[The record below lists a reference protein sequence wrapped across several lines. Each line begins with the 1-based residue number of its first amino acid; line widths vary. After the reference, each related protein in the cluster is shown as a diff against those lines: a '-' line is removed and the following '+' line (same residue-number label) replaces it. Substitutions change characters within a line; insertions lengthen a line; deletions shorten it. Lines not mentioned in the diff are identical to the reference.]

1 MKLPFDLGVKLVF
14 RLLLPGFFLMLG
26 IRPILL
32 SLLESSSGGKTYN
45 DLALTVAI
53 LVLGW
58 LITILDMPIYMAFE
72 GRRFWPSVL
81 LEHGIRREEARLRRW
96 VDAERWNYDRF
107 KAGGK
112 AIHQRRYQEASV
124 ELRRFPVDENGRYT
138 AMFPTRIGNL
148 VTAFEQYPQTRY
160 GADAIF
166 YLPRLWVKLDKDLKE
181 ELDTQQAVADSA
193 VYSSLALFI
202 TGVLWLAYA
211 PMGRVGWLQYTATS
225 KLALATGVG
234 SILMSVVVYRA
245 AIHVNDQF
253 GNAFRAMFDMYLP
266 GVAKEMLVCGPVLP
280 QVAEITNDASVL
292 RAPVRDKYKIVWRY
306 LHNYRVRCPNC
317 GSVMTPAEAVQ
328 HHCPTLDTDNA
339 PLSPEP

>member
-14 RLLLPGFFLMLG
+14 RLLLPGFVLMLG

-32 SLLESSSGGKTYN
+32 SVLESSGGGKTYD

-72 GRRFWPSVL
+72 GRRFWPTIL
-81 LEHGIRREEARLRRW
+81 LEYGMRREQSRLERW
-96 VDAERWNYDRF
+96 VSAEQWNYDQF
-107 KAGGK
+107 KRQGK
-112 AIHQRRYQEASV
+112 IIHQRRYQEASV
-124 ELRRFPVDENGRYT
+124 ELRRFPLDENGRYT
-138 AMFPTRIGNL
+138 AIFPTRLGNL
-148 VTAFEQYPQTRY
+148 ITAFEQYPQTRY
-160 GADAIF
+160 GADAMF
-166 YLPRLWVKLDKDLKE
+166 YLPRLWVKLDKDLRE

-202 TGVLWLAYA
+202 TGLLWLAYA
-211 PMGRVGWLQYTATS
+211 PLGRVGWLHYTATS
-225 KLALATGVG
+225 KLALAAGVS
-234 SILMSVVVYRA
+234 SIVLSVVVYRA

-266 GVAKEMLVCGPVLP
+266 IVAEEMLGRGPVLP
-280 QVAEITNDASVL
+280 HVAEITNDSSVL
-292 RAPVRDKYKIVWRY
+292 RAPVRDRYKIVWRY
-306 LHNYRVRCPNC
+306 LHNYRVRCAKC

-328 HHCPTLDTDNA
+328 HDCG
-339 PLSPEP
+339 